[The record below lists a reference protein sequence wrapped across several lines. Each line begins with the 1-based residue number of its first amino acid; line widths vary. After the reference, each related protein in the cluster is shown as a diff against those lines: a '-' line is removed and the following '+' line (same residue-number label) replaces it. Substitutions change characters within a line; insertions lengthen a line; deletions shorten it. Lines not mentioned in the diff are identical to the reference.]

1 MTSSSARR
9 RAFAGPLAAF
19 LLATASPG
27 AAAGP
32 PPAVDLRWSASL
44 MHFNL
49 QYCAGGLEGF
59 ADAMGLDFGDDYD
72 ASEAGVEDQ
81 IIRESFVPVLEIL
94 ERHSDWAFNVEMQ
107 GLMVDVL
114 RERFPDVLDRL
125 RALADQGRVELV
137 SFHYSAQLYVAWPE
151 RDLDESLGDTARAFQ
166 EADLPLSGVV
176 FAQEG
181 QWSPGQTRLMGRRG
195 YDLALLPKNLF
206 SYFHPELAAE
216 PWYRLDGIDV
226 LLAGRGID
234 AADGQVKLHWT
245 WFDDG
250 ELLAT
255 QDLNCYLGPA
265 FVRSEES
272 IAEYEAKVE
281 QDASQGYVVGTI
293 SGFRDA
299 LAAAGVVAAAD
310 LPPTPDGTWQ
320 PSDTDN
326 VALWMG
332 GMGIFQD
339 TEDDAGVL
347 TGIADARAQLLA
359 AEVLAGSAPSDSG
372 RSDSLAEAWRELSLA
387 QVSDAT
393 GWNPFAT
400 EVGYSHR
407 HAEATSALAAD
418 VAATALRDLGVAAG
432 TEVDVDTAGGTYVGA
447 PAPGDPAEW
456 SDVEEEA
463 APLPVEVEALGREAR
478 VSWQRHAQR
487 DGLHRVHVDLGVP
500 AGGERTATVLFP
512 LSLDVLAWS
521 PALAEERVDR
531 VPLSDLAGGED
542 FTVPLANGLIG
553 LEDDLWLVADTRT
566 VHAAGWVS
574 GTSGAVAFA
583 DETLPAAG
591 PVRWTFLVLAGP
603 EGDAIALADATNVR
617 PTVRIAASLA
627 PEGPPG
633 GDAPPEGDAG
643 CACSA
648 IGASGSGG
656 AAGWPLAA
664 AAVVAAASTRRR
676 RPGTGARGPAP
687 GDVVI
692 GRS

>member
-1 MTSSSARR
+1 MTSSSAER
-9 RAFAGPLAAF
+9 RAVASLAAAC
-19 LLATASPG
+19 LLAAASPSV
-27 AAAGP
+27 AGP
-32 PPAVDLRWSASL
+32 PPALDLKWSASL

-72 ASEAGVEDQ
+72 ASEQGVEDQ
-81 IIRESFVPVLEIL
+81 IVRESFVPVLEIL
-94 ERHSDWAFNVEMQ
+94 ERHPDWAFDIEMQ

-206 SYFHPELAAE
+206 SYFHPEIAPE
-216 PWYRLDGIDV
+216 PWYRLDGVDV

-281 QDASQGYVVGTI
+281 QDASQGYVVGTV

-299 LAAAGVVAAAD
+299 LAAAGVVAAVD

-347 TGIADARAQLLA
+347 TGIADARALLLA
-359 AEVLAGSAPSDSG
+359 AEVLAAGAPPDSG
-372 RSDSLAEAWRELSLA
+372 RSASLAEAWRELSLA

-400 EVGYSHR
+400 EVDYSHR

-418 VAATALRDLGVAAG
+418 VAATALRDLGVAPG
-432 TEVDVDTAGGTYVGA
+432 TEVDVDASIGTYSEAPADGTAG
-447 PAPGDPAEW
+447 EW
-456 SDVEEEA
+456 IDVEEGGG
-463 APLPVEVEALGREAR
+463 PLAVEVVAAGREAR
-478 VSWQRHAQR
+478 TVWQRHGQR
-487 DGLHRVHVDLGVP
+487 EGLHRVHVDLGVP
-500 AGGERTATVLFP
+500 AGGERTATVRFP
-512 LSLDVLAWS
+512 LSLDELAWS
-521 PALAEERVDR
+521 PALAEDRVDR
-531 VPLSDLAGGED
+531 VPLADLAGGGD

-553 LEDDLWLVADTRT
+553 LADDLWLVADTRT

-574 GTSGAVAFA
+574 GTSGAVAFD

-591 PVRWTFLVLAGP
+591 AVRWTFLVLAGP

-627 PEGPPG
+627 PEAPPG
-633 GDAPPEGDAG
+633 DGGDPPPEEEAG
-643 CACSA
+643 CGCSA
-648 IGASGSGG
+648 SGTSGP
-656 AAGWPLAA
+656 AGWPLVAA
-664 AAVVAAASTRRR
+664 AVAAASARRR
-676 RPGTGARGPAP
+676 RDENGARGPSTRDA
-687 GDVVI
+687 GT